1 MPHRLCLCGRKEMV
15 MKEKSVLLKK
25 KKFDFSA
32 VYKNKELL
40 IMLIPGFVALILFFY
55 YPLLGNVIAFK
66 KYKVTSGIWGSPWNG
81 IDNFMEL
88 FRTNNFGNILKNTIV
103 ISFLKLIFGFPAPII
118 LALLLNEVKC
128 TGFKKVVQT
137 CSYLPHFFSWVVLG
151 GIFIM
156 LFSIEG
162 PVNSILKMLG
172 MSKPIEFFGDNGSF
186 LFMVIATAVWQGLG
200 YGAVVYIATLS
211 GIDPALYEAA
221 MIDGAG
227 RWKQAIHISIPHLMP
242 TIITLLIINVGHILN
257 AGYDQIYNMYNPTVY
272 EVADVIDTFVMR
284 TIQSLDYGVG
294 AAADLFKSIVA
305 LIMVQSANY
314 ISNKVSEGEM
324 GIF

>member
-1 MPHRLCLCGRKEMV
+1 M
-15 MKEKSVLLKK
+15 KK
-25 KKFDFSA
+25 KLAVKKNKFDFSS

-40 IMLIPGFVALILFFY
+40 IMLIPGLIALILFFY
-55 YPLLGNVIAFK
+55 YPLVGNVIAFK

-81 IDNFMEL
+81 FDNFREL
-88 FRTNNFGNILKNTIV
+88 FHSNNFAGILKNTVV

-118 LALLLNEVKC
+118 LALLLNEVKFN
-128 TGFKKVVQT
+128 GYKRVIQT

-151 GIFIM
+151 GIFVM
-156 LFSIEG
+156 LFSVEG
-162 PVNSILKMLG
+162 PVNSILMKLG
-172 MSKPIEFFGDNGSF
+172 MSEPITFFGDNTSF
-186 LFMVIATAVWQGLG
+186 IVMIIGTAVWQGLG

-211 GIDPALYEAA
+211 GIDPMLYEAA

-242 TIITLLIINVGHILN
+242 TIITLLIINLGNILN

-272 EVADVIDTFVMR
+272 EVSDIIDTFVIR
-284 TIQSLDYGVG
+284 TIQKMDYGVG
-294 AAADLFKSIVA
+294 AAADLFKSLIA
-305 LIMVQSANY
+305 LVMVWSANY
-314 ISNKVSEGEM
+314 ISGRLTDGEM